1 MKFSD
6 RFAFEEIVVVAGS
19 AATKNSLYATSFEN
33 ILSEMLTNYISFG
46 FAQTFAMRFRDA

>member
-19 AATKNSLYATSFEN
+19 AAPKNSLDATSLKN
-33 ILSEMLTNYISFG
+33 IQSEMLTNYASFG